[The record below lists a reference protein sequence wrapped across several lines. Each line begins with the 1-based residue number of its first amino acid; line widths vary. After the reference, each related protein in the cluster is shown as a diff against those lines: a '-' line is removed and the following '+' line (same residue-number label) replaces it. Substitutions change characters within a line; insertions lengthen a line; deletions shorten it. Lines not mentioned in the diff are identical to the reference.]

1 MAFQGVTDWNK
12 VIEISEKRGFFDTL
26 RLVEIADTNGIKYHC
41 IQDMAVF
48 DMAGGVPCGVT
59 VIDDS
64 IASVIGRWCNGAGM
78 VDYVPKPL
86 RLYWLAA
93 VMDYLSIEDYSK
105 LLGNIWNGAEYPN
118 RDKKLIS
125 LYISMFQ
132 RADKPTLMNADYE
145 YYQRLPDLFPVYR
158 GCSFYTRGKSN
169 PWGLSWTL
177 DLQTAFRFADIGIK
191 KGVFGCVYRA
201 VVRKENIL
209 AFFNG
214 RNEKEI
220 ILDTSAVYGSWECL

>member
-1 MAFQGVTDWNK
+1 VVFPAVTDWNK

-26 RLVEIADTNGIKYHC
+26 RLVEVEDTAGNTYQC
-41 IQDMAVF
+41 VQDMKVF
-48 DMAGGVPCGVT
+48 DMAGGVPGGVT

-64 IASVIGRWCNGAGM
+64 IAGVVGRWCCGAGM
-78 VDYVPKPL
+78 VDYIPKPL

-93 VMDYLSIEDYSK
+93 VMDYLSIIDYSS
-105 LLGNIWNGAEYPN
+105 LLSGIWKNAEYPN
-118 RDKKLIS
+118 RDKKVIS

-145 YYQRLPDLFPVYR
+145 YYQRLPDLLPVYR
-158 GCSFYTRGKSN
+158 GCSFYARGKSN

-177 DLQTAFRFADIGIK
+177 DLDTAFRFADIGIK
-191 KGVFGCVYRA
+191 NGVFGCVYRA
-201 VVRKENIL
+201 VVRKQDIL
-209 AFFNG
+209 AFFNT

-220 ILDTSAVYGSWECL
+220 ILNTSAVYGSWECL